1 MAVVVVVMMEVVE
14 VMDLVLVVVLDH
26 YNIVHSWD
34 LSHGLEVV
42 WIMKVVCRCWNRLV
56 GVVKP

>member
-1 MAVVVVVMMEVVE
+1 MMEVVE
-14 VMDLVLVVVLDH
+14 VMDLVVVVLDH

-42 WIMKVVCRCWNRLV
+42 WIMKVVCRCCRV
-56 GVVKP
+56 GIGWLGW

>member
-1 MAVVVVVMMEVVE
+1 MVVMMEVVE